1 MPGGL
6 TRATTE
12 SSSDRLP
19 VPLGGAS
26 KDTWVLGSA
35 DESASS
41 PSQPPVSIEAYS
53 GRGTLPSRVA
63 DNLFWLGRYA
73 ERVEANVRLV
83 RALLPA
89 LSAEEDFGRAVT
101 LETAVHLLAALRFL
115 PAEDASASIGD
126 QRWRLQRFLTDMVY
140 DPSRTSSLGWNLK
153 EMRRV
158 AWQLKERLS
167 SDTWRVLQQLE
178 AEFSRAMPV
187 EPEHR
192 FIAQIGVLDRAVIT
206 LSAFSGLLM
215 ENTTRGAGW
224 RFLEIGRRLERAWQM
239 AEFLRA
245 GVAEATTDAEPFLH
259 ILLQVADSSITY
271 RTRYLSALRTDLVLQ
286 LLLVDESN
294 PRSVAFQLAALIQ
307 ELDSLGEQ
315 DDMEGRRLEGL
326 ASKSLGEV
334 CLALIEELA
343 QRDSEGRFGAL
354 ESLLHQLKANLFDFS
369 EALTTQYMSPAKASR
384 LTSSW

>member
-1 MPGGL
+1 
-6 TRATTE
+6 
-12 SSSDRLP
+12 
-19 VPLGGAS
+19 
-26 KDTWVLGSA
+26 
-35 DESASS
+35 
-41 PSQPPVSIEAYS
+41 
-53 GRGTLPSRVA
+53 
-63 DNLFWLGRYA
+63 
-73 ERVEANVRLV
+73 
-83 RALLPA
+83 
-89 LSAEEDFGRAVT
+89 
-101 LETAVHLLAALRFL
+101 
-115 PAEDASASIGD
+115 
-126 QRWRLQRFLTDMVY
+126 
-140 DPSRTSSLGWNLK
+140 
-153 EMRRV
+153 
-158 AWQLKERLS
+158 
-167 SDTWRVLQQLE
+167 
-178 AEFSRAMPV
+178 
-187 EPEHR
+187 
-192 FIAQIGVLDRAVIT
+192 
-206 LSAFSGLLM
+206 
-215 ENTTRGAGW
+215 
-224 RFLEIGRRLERAWQM
+224 M